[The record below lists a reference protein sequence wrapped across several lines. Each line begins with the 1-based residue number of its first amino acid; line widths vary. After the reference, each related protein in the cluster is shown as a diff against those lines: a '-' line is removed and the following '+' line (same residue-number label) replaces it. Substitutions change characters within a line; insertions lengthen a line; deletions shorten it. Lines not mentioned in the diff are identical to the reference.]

1 MSGRR
6 AVTGTGARS
15 VAERGSSRLVLA
27 LQIRIPAGLHPFRLA
42 RHLGGAERFSVVLTS
57 RDAGP
62 SVALCSLLSG
72 EFSPL
77 FTRGHSHANHFKHP
91 AAHDTPTKQ
100 LQATARE
107 LVDELLRRGFGVGE
121 VCNQLDVSEH
131 ELWTW

>member
-27 LQIRIPAGLHPFRLA
+27 FQIRVPAGLHPFRLA

-91 AAHDTPTKQ
+91 
-100 LQATARE
+100 TAQRHPDQTAPSNRRE

>member
-27 LQIRIPAGLHPFRLA
+27 FQIRVPAGLHPFRLA

-72 EFSPL
+72 EFSPGFL
-77 FTRGHSHANHFKHP
+77 TGKERPKMSTTNNTTHDPDHSP
-91 AAHDTPTKQ
+91 P
-100 LQATARE
+100 
-107 LVDELLRRGFGVGE
+107 DEAFR
-121 VCNQLDVSEH
+121 
-131 ELWTW
+131 